1 MLKSAVTFCDIFT
14 SYISRDAS
22 SVHENS
28 KSKPPSFTGLGSLV
42 EEESAALVR
51 IFLEREWA
59 LDAIEHKGEEG
70 GQGAVVVAL
79 QVDTLNSLP
88 VHAFVFSP
96 TLTTSSHSCL
106 AHL

>member
-1 MLKSAVTFCDIFT
+1 VLKSAVAFCDIFT
-14 SYISRDAS
+14 SHISRDATS
-22 SVHENS
+22 LYENS

-59 LDAIEHKGEEG
+59 VDAIEHKGEEG
-70 GQGAVVVAL
+70 GHGAVVVAL
-79 QVDTLNSLP
+79 QVDTLKSLL
-88 VHAFVFSP
+88 VHAFAFSP
-96 TLTTSSHSCL
+96 TQTTSSQSCL